1 MSHLVRA
8 RRRHSKGLSLIEI
21 VVVVTIL
28 AIVAA
33 VGGTRYLDSLAL
45 HRARG
50 TARRIAADL
59 ETARHAARSRSVPVS
74 ISFDAVGNRYTIVGI
89 ANPDHPSGVNSV
101 ELADGPLQ
109 SDLTAA
115 AFGGDATIIFNAFGM
130 PDSGG
135 TLTVQSGGTAQTVTV
150 IAGTGAV
157 TTP

>member
-1 MSHLVRA
+1 MSPLSRS
-8 RRRHSKGLSLIEI
+8 RRRGLSLIEI
-21 VVVVTIL
+21 VVVVTVL

-33 VGGTRYLDSLAL
+33 VGGTRYVDSLAL
-45 HRARG
+45 HRVRG

-59 ETARHAARSRSVPVS
+59 ETARNVARSRSLPVS
-74 ISFDAVGNRYTIVGI
+74 ISFDAAANRYTIVGI
-89 ANPDHPSGVNSV
+89 ANPDHPSAVNSV

-115 AFGGDATIIFNAFGM
+115 AFGGDATIVFNAFGM

-135 TLTVQSGGTAQTVTV
+135 TLTVQSGGATQTVAV

-157 TTP
+157 TIP